1 MRTVKPQ
8 KNPKTFFIF
17 EKENKGTVKTYTD
30 VRVTAHTVWGIY
42 NFGKKSFTGCKT
54 ICENSYYY
62 VVSK

>member
-1 MRTVKPQ
+1 MYK
-8 KNPKTFFIF
+8 II
-17 EKENKGTVKTYTD
+17 NKMYITLNTMIYAFKVGTYIH
-30 VRVTAHTVWGIY
+30 TAHTVWGIY

>member
-1 MRTVKPQ
+1 MYITLNTMIYAFKV
-8 KNPKTFFIF
+8 
-17 EKENKGTVKTYTD
+17 GTYIH
-30 VRVTAHTVWGIY
+30 TAHTVWGIY